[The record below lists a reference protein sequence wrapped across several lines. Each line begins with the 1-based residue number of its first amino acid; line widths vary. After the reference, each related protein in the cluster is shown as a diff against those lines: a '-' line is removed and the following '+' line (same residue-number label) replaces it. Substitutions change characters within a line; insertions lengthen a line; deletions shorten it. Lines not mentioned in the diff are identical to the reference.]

1 VAEPAR
7 EGQRS
12 RRRERRAR
20 PRQLLAVLVALA
32 VAAPLLILAVPRTV
46 ALVGMMP
53 AERTFGQLERRLPVE
68 REALEAAIHSWLAAS
83 TWIDSGALWRRIAS
97 AHLGRMRL
105 LAGDQQAQT
114 DALLQ
119 AEATLQRSL
128 ARRPGNPFAWWQL
141 AAVANALGRPGDQ
154 VSAALRLSV
163 VTGDR
168 VGALLLPRLQLAL
181 ARWSQLD
188 AATREVFRPQL
199 ARALRRD
206 PKEFVTLVRRSL
218 AEDEVRA
225 AFRGERDLLQNYER
239 LIERSLRLPGVR
251 ASSGGTPRARGAE
264 GSGLGRQA
272 RSRALSGS

>member
-1 VAEPAR
+1 M
-7 EGQRS
+7 S
-12 RRRERRAR
+12 
-20 PRQLLAVLVALA
+20 
-32 VAAPLLILAVPRTV
+32 
-46 ALVGMMP
+46 
-53 AERTFGQLERRLPVE
+53 
-68 REALEAAIHSWLAAS
+68 SWLAAS
-83 TWIDSGALWRRIAS
+83 AWIDSGALWRRIAS

-105 LAGDQQAQT
+105 VAGDRRAEA

-163 VTGDR
+163 VTGER
-168 VGALLLPRLQLAL
+168 VDTLLFPRLQLAL

-225 AFRGERDLLQNYER
+225 AFRGERDLLQDYER

-251 ASSGGTPRARGAE
+251 ATSGGSPRPRGAE
-264 GSGLGRQA
+264 GAGLGRQA

>member
-1 VAEPAR
+1 MAEPAPEDGATR
-7 EGQRS
+7 
-12 RRRERRAR
+12 RRAR
-20 PRQLLAVLVALA
+20 RARRRQLLAVLVALA
-32 VAAPLLILAVPRTV
+32 AAAPLLILAVPRTV

-53 AERTFGQLERRLPVE
+53 AERTFGRLERRLPVE
-68 REALEAAIHSWLAAS
+68 RDAIEAAIRSGLAAS
-83 TWIDSGALWRRIAS
+83 AWIDSAALWQRIAS
-97 AHLGRMRL
+97 GHLGRMRL
-105 LAGDQQAQT
+105 LAGDRQAQA

-128 ARRPGNPFAWWQL
+128 ARRPGNPFAWWHL

-154 VSAALRLSV
+154 VTGALRLSV

-168 VGALLLPRLQLAL
+168 VDALLFPRLQLAL

-218 AEDEVRA
+218 AEDEVRTA
-225 AFRGERDLLQNYER
+225 LRGERNLLVEYEG
-239 LIERSLRLPGVR
+239 LLDRSLRLP
-251 ASSGGTPRARGAE
+251 ASIRTSRTPAVPKE
-264 GSGLGRQA
+264 SGRQA
-272 RSRALSGS
+272 RSRAFSGS